1 MNGLKSNIG
10 GKNGRQMQ
18 QGAGIPTLRIQADT
32 PVPRSS
38 GNTPVPGKTD
48 KVQLPALSTTPRIV
62 QQGKPCSQTTP
73 RIPHPN
79 QVNNFYRYGNNKNG
93 KVSSK
98 VYHNVTKIVQI
109 LGVCLLIGL
118 PQIWFSAG
126 LKILMLTLYIL
137 GCNEYQLDP

>member
-109 LGVCLLIGL
+109 LGVCLLIKL
-118 PQIWFSAG
+118 VYPKFC
-126 LKILMLTLYIL
+126 LV
-137 GCNEYQLDP
+137 LDLRYLCEPCIY

>member
-10 GKNGRQMQ
+10 GKNSRQMQ

-109 LGVCLLIGL
+109 LWVCLLIKLVYPKFGL
-118 PQIWFSAG
+118 V
-126 LKILMLTLYIL
+126 LDLDTYVNLVYIRV
-137 GCNEYQLDP
+137 

>member
-79 QVNNFYRYGNNKNG
+79 QVNNFYRYGNNKTG
-93 KVSSK
+93 KVSST
-98 VYHNVTKIVQI
+98 VYQNTCITKTVQI
-109 LGVCLLIGL
+109 LGVYFLLIRLLYPKFGL
-118 PQIWFSAG
+118 
-126 LKILMLTLYIL
+126 
-137 GCNEYQLDP
+137 ELDLRYFC

>member
-109 LGVCLLIGL
+109 LGVCPLIKLVYPKFGL
-118 PQIWFSAG
+118 V
-126 LKILMLTLYIL
+126 
-137 GCNEYQLDP
+137 LDLRYLC

>member
-98 VYHNVTKIVQI
+98 VYHNGTKIVQI
-109 LGVCLLIGL
+109 LGVFLLIKLVYPKFGL
-118 PQIWFSAG
+118 V
-126 LKILMLTLYIL
+126 
-137 GCNEYQLDP
+137 LDLRYLC

>member
-10 GKNGRQMQ
+10 GKNSRQMQ

-93 KVSSK
+93 KVSSN

-109 LGVCLLIGL
+109 LGVCLLIKLVYPKFGL
-118 PQIWFSAG
+118 V
-126 LKILMLTLYIL
+126 
-137 GCNEYQLDP
+137 LDLRYLC

>member
-93 KVSSK
+93 KVSST
-98 VYHNVTKIVQI
+98 VYQNITKTVQI
-109 LGVCLLIGL
+109 LGVYFLIKLLYPKFGL
-118 PQIWFSAG
+118 V
-126 LKILMLTLYIL
+126 
-137 GCNEYQLDP
+137 LDLDTFVNLVFIRV

>member
-48 KVQLPALSTTPRIV
+48 KVQLPDCQRHHASYSKASLALKLLHASLTPIKSTTSIAMETTKMVRFHQQFIRI
-62 QQGKPCSQTTP
+62 
-73 RIPHPN
+73 
-79 QVNNFYRYGNNKNG
+79 
-93 KVSSK
+93 
-98 VYHNVTKIVQI
+98 
-109 LGVCLLIGL
+109 L
-118 PQIWFSAG
+118 PKLFKFWGFTS
-126 LKILMLTLYIL
+126 
-137 GCNEYQLDP
+137 

>member
-109 LGVCLLIGL
+109 LGVFLLIKLVYPKFGL
-118 PQIWFSAG
+118 V
-126 LKILMLTLYIL
+126 
-137 GCNEYQLDP
+137 LDLRYLC

>member
-109 LGVCLLIGL
+109 FGVCLLIKLVYPKFGL
-118 PQIWFSAG
+118 V
-126 LKILMLTLYIL
+126 
-137 GCNEYQLDP
+137 LDLRYLC

>member
-38 GNTPVPGKTD
+38 GNTPVPSKTD

-109 LGVCLLIGL
+109 LRVCLLIKLVYPKFGL
-118 PQIWFSAG
+118 V
-126 LKILMLTLYIL
+126 
-137 GCNEYQLDP
+137 LDLRYLC

>member
-109 LGVCLLIGL
+109 WGVCLLIKLVYPKFGL
-118 PQIWFSAG
+118 V
-126 LKILMLTLYIL
+126 
-137 GCNEYQLDP
+137 LDLRYLC

>member
-98 VYHNVTKIVQI
+98 VCHNVTKIVQI
-109 LGVCLLIGL
+109 LGVCLLMKLVYPKFGL
-118 PQIWFSAG
+118 V
-126 LKILMLTLYIL
+126 
-137 GCNEYQLDP
+137 LDLRYLC